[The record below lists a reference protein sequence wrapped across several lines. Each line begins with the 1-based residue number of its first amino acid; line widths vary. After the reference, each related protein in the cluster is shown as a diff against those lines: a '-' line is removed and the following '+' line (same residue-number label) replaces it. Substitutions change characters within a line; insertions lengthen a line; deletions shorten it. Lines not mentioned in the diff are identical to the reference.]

1 MLPNHKLSVLNMMNG
16 KQNEFWSLV
25 EPEQNKARAFCR
37 KLIGNRD
44 DGDDLYQDSL
54 VAALVNIE
62 QLESEASFKPWLY
75 RIIVNRFKNKVRTS
89 WWKKSSTITNEIEST
104 IVGDNPIG
112 LYTARRRLEKAFKVL
127 KTDDRILV
135 TLFELEGWSIAEI
148 ASLCNKKEGAV
159 KVKLS
164 RAREKMRV
172 VLAKDFRSTKTNKT
186 FNVFET
192 EDEICVA
199 GKPSKN

>member
-1 MLPNHKLSVLNMMNG
+1 MMNG
-16 KQNEFWSLV
+16 KQNEFWKLV
-25 EPEQNKARAFCR
+25 EPEQNKARSFCR
-37 KLIGNRD
+37 KLIGNRE

-54 VAALVNIE
+54 VAALVNIK
-62 QLESEASFKPWLY
+62 QLANEASFKPWLY
-75 RIIVNRFKNKVRTS
+75 RIIVNRFKNKVRTN
-89 WWKKSSTITNEIEST
+89 WWKKSSPLTKEMETSMIGE
-104 IVGDNPIG
+104 NPIG

-148 ASLCNKKEGAV
+148 ATLFEKKEGAI
-159 KVKLS
+159 KVRLS
-164 RAREKMRV
+164 RAREKMRD
-172 VLAKDFRSTKTNKT
+172 VLAKEIRLSKTEKT
-186 FNVFET
+186 INTFET

>member
-1 MLPNHKLSVLNMMNG
+1 MMNG
-16 KQNEFWSLV
+16 KQNEFWKLV

-37 KLIGNRD
+37 KLIGNRE

-62 QLESEASFKPWLY
+62 QLANEASFKPWLY
-75 RIIVNRFKNKVRTS
+75 RIILNRFKNKIRSS
-89 WWKKSSTITNEIEST
+89 WWKNSSSLTQVVESSA
-104 IVGDNPIG
+104 IGENPLG
-112 LYTARRRLEKAFKVL
+112 QYTARLRLEKAFKVL

-148 ASLCNKKEGAV
+148 ATLFEKKEGNI
-159 KVKLS
+159 KVRLS
-164 RAREKMRV
+164 RARLKMRNA
-172 VLAKDFRSTKTNKT
+172 LAKDFRSHKTKTT
-186 FNVFET
+186 FNAFKT

-199 GKPSKN
+199 VKPSKN

>member
-1 MLPNHKLSVLNMMNG
+1 MMNG
-16 KQNEFWSLV
+16 KHDEFWSLV

-37 KLIGNRD
+37 KLIGNRE

-62 QLESEASFKPWLY
+62 QLGNEASFKPWLY
-75 RIIVNRFKNKVRTS
+75 RIIVNRFKNKVRSS
-89 WWKKSSTITNEIEST
+89 WWKKSSPLTKEVESSITGE
-104 IVGDNPIG
+104 NPIG

-127 KTDDRILV
+127 KVDDRILV
-135 TLFELEGWSIAEI
+135 TLFELEGWSVAEI
-148 ASLCNKKEGAV
+148 ATLFEKKEGAI
-159 KVKLS
+159 KVRLS
-164 RAREKMRV
+164 RARIKMRHE
-172 VLAKDFRSTKTNKT
+172 LAKDFRLNETRKTYNA
-186 FNVFET
+186 FET

>member
-1 MLPNHKLSVLNMMNG
+1 MMNG
-16 KQNEFWSLV
+16 KQNEFWNLV

-62 QLESEASFKPWLY
+62 QLANEASFKPWLY

-89 WWKKSSTITNEIEST
+89 WWKKSSPLTKEVETSMI
-104 IVGDNPIG
+104 GDNPIG

-127 KTDDRILV
+127 KVDDRILV
-135 TLFELEGWSIAEI
+135 TLFELEGWSIPEI
-148 ASLCNKKEGAV
+148 ASLFQKKEGSI
-159 KVKLS
+159 KVRLS
-164 RAREKMRV
+164 RSRIKMRN
-172 VLAKDFRSTKTNKT
+172 VLVKEIRLPKTRKT
-186 FNVFET
+186 FNAFET

-199 GKPSKN
+199 SKLSKN

>member
-1 MLPNHKLSVLNMMNG
+1 MMNG
-16 KQNEFWSLV
+16 KQNEFWKLV

-37 KLIGNRD
+37 KLIGNRE

-62 QLESEASFKPWLY
+62 QLVNEASFKPWLY
-75 RIIVNRFKNKVRTS
+75 QIIVNRFKNKVRTN
-89 WWKKSSTITNEIEST
+89 WWKKSSALTKEMETSMIGE
-104 IVGDNPIG
+104 NPTG

-127 KTDDRILV
+127 KTDDRILI

-148 ASLCNKKEGAV
+148 ATLFEKKEGAI
-159 KVKLS
+159 KVRLS
-164 RAREKMRV
+164 RAREKMRD
-172 VLAKDFRSTKTNKT
+172 VLAKEIRLSKTEKT
-186 FNVFET
+186 INTYET